1 MSPPFLAARDVCRR
15 HAKSFY
21 FASFFLRREKRFAA
35 YAVYAFCRMM
45 DDAVDEAAPA
55 EAAGALDGFCRRLDE
70 VYADALDVPPAHP
83 LRAFAA
89 TVAEYD
95 IPKAYFLD
103 LAEGCRMDLTVS
115 GYADWPELER
125 YCYRVAGVVGLIMSR
140 VFRLPDPSAESAAV
154 AMGNAM
160 QLTNI
165 LRDVREDWDRGRLY
179 LPQDELGKFGVS
191 ASDLSAGRVTPQFR
205 ELMRFQIAR
214 ARDLYAQGAAGLPAL
229 PADGS
234 RGTAAV
240 MAAVYGGILD
250 DIERRGYDV
259 FSGRAHLSTWEK
271 LKRLRVARRMG
282 KGEHRTSN
290 AERPTSK

>member
-21 FASFFLRREKRFAA
+21 FASHFLPREKRFAA

-45 DDAVDEAAPA
+45 DDAVDEAPPGGA
-55 EAAGALDGFCRRLDE
+55 EAALAQFCERLDE
-70 VYADALDVPPAHP
+70 VYAGSLNVPAEHP

-89 TVAEYD
+89 TVRECE
-95 IPKAYFLD
+95 IPKSYFLD
-103 LAEGCRMDLTVS
+103 LAEGCRMDLTVTR
-115 GYADWPELER
+115 YADWPALET

-140 VFRLPDPSAESAAV
+140 VFELPDPAAESAAV

-165 LRDVREDWDRGRLY
+165 LRDVREDWGRGRLY
-179 LPQDELGKFGVS
+179 LPTGELARFGVS
-191 ASDLSAGRVTPQFR
+191 ESDLSAGRVTPQFR
-205 ELMRFQIAR
+205 ELMRFEIAR
-214 ARDLYAQGAAGLPAL
+214 ARDLYAQGAAGLAAL

-240 MAAVYGGILD
+240 MSAVYGGILE
-250 DIERRGYDV
+250 DIERRGFDV
-259 FSGRAHLSTWEK
+259 FSGRAHLSTFQK
-271 LKRLRVARRMG
+271 LRRLRLARRMARG
-282 KGEHRTSN
+282 TINSARAH
-290 AERPTSK
+290 PPPL